1 MKKKIC
7 ILVASIFFMT
17 LVGFSG
23 ITAYAK
29 SSSSRSSSHSSSRSS
44 GSKSSSSPSS
54 SKSSGSSSSSKPSS
68 GSTSTKNSSNTSP
81 SSTKSSS
88 SSSSSNSSKSSSS
101 SSSSSKT
108 SSSSSSS
115 SPKSSSGTTS
125 SSSKNFNGSIPDSY
139 ASRSVSNN
147 YYYNSGSRWSN
158 LLSNYMLF
166 RMLTP
171 NNRVYVD
178 SYGNTSYAPAYNGF
192 RSCIADIITFL
203 VILVRKFRK
212 RNR

>member
-1 MKKKIC
+1 
-7 ILVASIFFMT
+7 
-17 LVGFSG
+17 
-23 ITAYAK
+23 
-29 SSSSRSSSHSSSRSS
+29 
-44 GSKSSSSPSS
+44 
-54 SKSSGSSSSSKPSS
+54 
-68 GSTSTKNSSNTSP
+68 
-81 SSTKSSS
+81 
-88 SSSSSNSSKSSSS
+88 
-101 SSSSSKT
+101 
-108 SSSSSSS
+108 
-115 SPKSSSGTTS
+115 
-125 SSSKNFNGSIPDSY
+125 SSKNFNGSIPDSY

-203 VILVRKFRK
+203 VIIIIIFVLVRKFRK